1 MAVLFSVTQDQ
12 LPSDTRGHTSD
23 VQAKR
28 VSKGTEDAGDDDS
41 HSDGD
46 PEFEVHSATGTGPE
60 VRTRAHSKED
70 ADRREREG
78 KRTIKEH
85 GTSDTER
92 NARDF
97 DSKEHQLDRD
107 PRKSL
112 MPNVLHRTLFEDS
125 FGMGAI
131 DSQVIKNDCHP
142 VAIRYSVALT
152 EGYHS

>member
-23 VQAKR
+23 VQAQR
-28 VSKGTEDAGDDDS
+28 VSKGTEGAGDDDS
-41 HSDGD
+41 DSDGD
-46 PEFEVHSATGTGPE
+46 REFEVHSATGTGPE
-60 VRTRAHSKED
+60 VHTRSHSKED
-70 ADRREREG
+70 AERREREG
-78 KRTIKEH
+78 KKAVKEH
-85 GTSDTER
+85 GASDTER

-125 FGMGAI
+125 FGLGSI
-131 DSQVIKNDCHP
+131 DSQVK
-142 VAIRYSVALT
+142 
-152 EGYHS
+152 